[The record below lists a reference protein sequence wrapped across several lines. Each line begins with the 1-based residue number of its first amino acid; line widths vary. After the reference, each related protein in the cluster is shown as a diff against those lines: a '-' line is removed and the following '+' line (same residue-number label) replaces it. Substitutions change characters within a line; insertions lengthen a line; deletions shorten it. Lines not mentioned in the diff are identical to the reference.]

1 MEMLKMMYSDFM
13 FWLRQQPPE
22 IQQRTILEFIGLFAI
37 MLIIGSIADY
47 IKRKREE

>member
-1 MEMLKMMYSDFM
+1 MYSDFM

-22 IQQRTILEFIGLFAI
+22 IQQRTILQIIGLFAI
-37 MLIIGSIADY
+37 MLIIGIVAEY